1 MSLSL
6 YSRAVLI
13 ILVSFMHVVI
23 ISFVF
28 HPFFLK
34 DDYFASKRSVVRK
47 IWGLGWAR
55 LDQVKVDLM

>member
-6 YSRAVLI
+6 YSCVVLI

-23 ISFVF
+23 SFVF
-28 HPFFLK
+28 HPFLK
-34 DDYFASKRSVVRK
+34 DDYFASKTECGQE

-55 LDQVKVDLM
+55 LDQIKVDLM